1 MAVGKITILTPIK
14 WGVMWGLRHP
24 WHTIAGAYLLKAPW
38 SRGIMIDHLIL
49 LGRGAIAG
57 TRGSWASIMT
67 RLIVP
72 AYAAS
77 RPVAIRVATRIG
89 VGAAIAGPPVA
100 VAAGVGITAT
110 VIAGVHT
117 AALQHLE
124 LVGPKAMTVDI
135 PFWYGLGEVQINP
148 YMIGGWGTVV

>member
-14 WGVMWGLRHP
+14 WGVSWALRHP
-24 WHTIAGAYLLKAPW
+24 WHTIAGGYLLKAPW

-57 TRGSWASIMT
+57 TRGSYASILT
-67 RLIVP
+67 RLLVP
-72 AYAAS
+72 AYAAT

-89 VGAAIAGPPVA
+89 VGATIAAPVVGVTAA
-100 VAAGVGITAT
+100 VVVTSA

-117 AALQHLE
+117 AALQKTE
-124 LVGPKAMTVDI
+124 LIGPKAQTVDI
-135 PFWYGLGEVQINP
+135 PFWYGLGKVQINP
-148 YMIGGWGTVV
+148 YMIGWGTVV